1 MDEKLTFRRDL
12 YLGEGIKP
20 KKLDKIKRKLVEKP
34 LLAGVYVISIAG
46 NPEDQLEIFDAK
58 QLAQSYYKKFP
69 RHVVGIASDYDDSL
83 KLIERITQECLRERG
98 DCNLKEY
105 LLC

>member
-1 MDEKLTFRRDL
+1 MGEKLTFRNEL

-20 KKLDKIKRKLVEKP
+20 KKLDKIKKKLVEKP
-34 LLAGVYVISIAG
+34 LFAGVYVIAIADSPSG
-46 NPEDQLEIFDAK
+46 QLEIFDAR
-58 QLAQSYYKKFP
+58 QLVQSYYERAP
-69 RHVVGIASDYDDSL
+69 RYVVGIASDYDDSL
-83 KLIERITQECLRERG
+83 QLIERLTQECLRARG

>member
-1 MDEKLTFRRDL
+1 MDEKLTFREEL

-20 KKLDKIKRKLVEKP
+20 KKLDKIKKKLLERP
-34 LLAGVYVISIAG
+34 LFSGVYVIAIAA
-46 NPEDQLEIFDAK
+46 NPSEQLEIFDAR
-58 QLAQSYYKKFP
+58 QLVQGYYVKHP
-69 RHVVGIASDYDDSL
+69 RYVVGIASDYEDSL
-83 KLIERITQECLRERG
+83 KLIEKITQECLRERG